1 VVAWEVMTELIKRD
15 PARSAAWRSV
25 FVVFVFIIAW
35 YFLVGFLWGQAQE
48 PEDYEWVGFLGG
60 FK

>member
-1 VVAWEVMTELIKRD
+1 
-15 PARSAAWRSV
+15 V
-25 FVVFVFIIAW
+25 F
-35 YFLVGFLWGQAQE
+35 GFLWGQAQE